1 LETRPRTGEMS
12 RAASC
17 GSLFADGKA
26 AYFFGGNL
34 MAARKNSMPKQVP
47 MYLDERLSEG
57 FVIVCVCAG
66 GGGEHSFVMR
76 GLGPSIECPHCG
88 RTALSSQLIDAYYEQ
103 LGRATESSVAL
114 IRARPLKAAVRRVQ
128 DGGAA
133 RSLR

>member
-1 LETRPRTGEMS
+1 
-12 RAASC
+12 
-17 GSLFADGKA
+17 
-26 AYFFGGNL
+26 

-57 FVIVCVCAG
+57 FVIVCAG

-76 GLGPSIECPHCG
+76 GLGPSIECPQCG

-103 LGRATESSVAL
+103 LGHIALSGAAL
-114 IRARPLKAAVRRVQ
+114 IRTRPLKAVARKAAA
-128 DGGAA
+128 GGLV

>member
-1 LETRPRTGEMS
+1 
-12 RAASC
+12 
-17 GSLFADGKA
+17 
-26 AYFFGGNL
+26 

-57 FVIVCVCAG
+57 FVIVCAG

-76 GLGPSIECPHCG
+76 GLGPSIECPQCG
-88 RTALSSQLIDAYYEQ
+88 RTALASQLIDAYYEQ
-103 LGRATESSVAL
+103 LGRAAESSVAL